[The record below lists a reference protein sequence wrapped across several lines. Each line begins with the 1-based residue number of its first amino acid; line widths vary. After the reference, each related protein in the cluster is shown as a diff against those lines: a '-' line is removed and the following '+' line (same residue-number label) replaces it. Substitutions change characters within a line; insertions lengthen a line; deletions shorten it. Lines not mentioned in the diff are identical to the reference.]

1 MKKKVKISLILLAI
15 LCMMTS
21 VYAASCSMSLQTAK
35 NEFNKND
42 EVVVDV
48 AISSIETEE
57 GIIGLKATLEYD
69 KNSLSFVGMT
79 GENGWSNPSY
89 NEENGVLVMD
99 RNALVN
105 SPETILKITFKVKDQ
120 SAQSATIT
128 LKDITVSGGIS
139 TGDISVP
146 AMTKTITI
154 KEGTSTTTPDNNQNN
169 NTTNNNSTTNI
180 TTNNNVT
187 NNNNSNQNTNKNTNT
202 TENPSI
208 VASTTNNNQNNS
220 MTTGTLP
227 KAGVTNMILI
237 VLAGALILATIFYIK
252 MKTIDKKMGTK

>member
-1 MKKKVKISLILLAI
+1 MKKIGKISLILLMI

-21 VYAASCSMSLQTAK
+21 VYAVSCSMSLQTAK

-48 AISSIETEE
+48 AISSIETPE
-57 GIIGLKATLEYD
+57 GIIGLKATLEYN
-69 KNSLSFVGMT
+69 KNSLSYVGMT
-79 GENGWSNPSY
+79 GENGWSTPSY
-89 NEENGVLVMD
+89 NEANGILVMD

-120 SAQSATIT
+120 SATQNATIT
-128 LKDITVSGGIS
+128 LKDITVSGGES

-146 AMTKTITI
+146 EMTKTITI
-154 KEGTSTTTPDNNQNN
+154 TKPDNSQNN
-169 NTTNNNSTTNI
+169 NTTNNN

-187 NNNNSNQNTNKNTNT
+187 NNITNNSNHNSNQTTNKNTNT

-208 VASTTNNNQNNS
+208 VANTTNSNQNNS
-220 MTTGTLP
+220 MTTGILP
-227 KAGVTNMILI
+227 KAGVTNIILI
-237 VLAGALILATIFYIK
+237 VLAGALILAIIFYVKI
-252 MKTIDKKMGTK
+252 KTIDKNMGTK